1 MSGRL
6 RERINFNRMTRL
18 APVWWLA
25 LCMLVTPLS
34 ACGET
39 SGGGVPQPLPTPNPG
54 PANFPVPINPKIAAL
69 PPLTL
74 TVWFA
79 DDYYNEAPIVDLMK
93 EFKQAYPNI
102 TIAVDHNE
110 WNKQRY
116 RIKQAVAAGNP
127 PDVAHQHAFVF
138 GAQGYAE
145 PLDDLWQQWGK
156 DSTAPFLPNSLD
168 DVTWNGVKYG
178 VPLDINTTFLI
189 YNKQMFKDAGLSEP
203 GPDYN
208 FTRLR
213 DDARKLTVASQGR
226 YGLALT
232 PGAWD
237 MFGLVSANGGNLL
250 DTQNGQVTAQLDAA
264 PNVQMLQFV
273 ANLVNNDRVAPT
285 PRFTPEASPV
295 ELFKQRRIAMFFSGP
310 WDLKEIE
317 LRGPTGLYADVG
329 TAVMPHGI
337 DGKTTG
343 SVQGGGSLFVPKGA
357 KNREAAF
364 EFMKWAAAPKYQ
376 MRLAREMGRYP
387 VLSDLYKDPFFTGQT
402 ILQPFLEQ
410 LKTARLYRLE
420 AYAQA
425 DVTWEQSIGSILNGS
440 DPKTILADAER
451 AIQPTLNSP
460 RK

>member
-1 MSGRL
+1 MSGYL
-6 RERINFNRMTRL
+6 RHFKNLCYKAQLWSITL
-18 APVWWLA
+18 CLLA
-25 LCMLVTPLS
+25 LSLS
-34 ACGET
+34 ACGEE
-39 SGGGVPQPLPTPNPG
+39 SGGTSPQVTLAPSLA
-54 PANFPVPINPKIAAL
+54 PANFPVPVNPKIAAL
-69 PPLTL
+69 PPFIL

-79 DDYYNEAPIVDLMK
+79 DDYYNEAPIVDLIK
-93 EFKQAYPNI
+93 EFKEAYPNI
-102 TIAVDHNE
+102 TVAVDHNE
-110 WNKQRY
+110 WSKLRNKL
-116 RIKQAVAAGNP
+116 KEAVAAGNP

-138 GAQGYAE
+138 GAQNYAE

-156 DSTAPFLPNSLD
+156 NATAAFLPNSLE
-168 DVTWNGVKYG
+168 DVTWNGIKYG

-189 YNKQMFKDAGLSEP
+189 YNRQMFKDAGLAEP
-203 GPDYN
+203 ASDYN

-213 DDARKLTVASQGR
+213 EDARKLTLPSQNR

-237 MFGLVSANGGNLL
+237 MFGLVSANGGDLL
-250 DTQNGQVTAQLDAA
+250 DTHNGQVTAQLDAA
-264 PNVQMLQFV
+264 PNVQMLQFI
-273 ANLVNNDRVAPT
+273 ANLVNSDKVAPA
-285 PRFTPEASPV
+285 PRYTKEASPV
-295 ELFKQRRIAMFFSGP
+295 ELFKQRKIAMFFSGP

-317 LRGPTGLYADVG
+317 LRGPVGLYGEVG

-337 DGKTTG
+337 DGRTTG

-364 EFMKWAAAPKYQ
+364 EFMKWAATPKYQ

-387 VLSDLYKDPFFTGQT
+387 VLADLYKDPFFTGQP

-410 LKTARLYRLE
+410 LKTAKPYQLE

-425 DVTWEQSIGSILNGS
+425 DITWEQSIGSILNGS
-440 DPKTILADAER
+440 DPKTTLADAER

>member
-1 MSGRL
+1 MAGRSQ
-6 RERINFNRMTRL
+6 EITNFFQKYR
-18 APVWWLA
+18 AIPVWWLVFCLMA
-25 LCMLVTPLS
+25 VSLA
-34 ACGET
+34 ACGENTGSDPRQTAPPVT
-39 SGGGVPQPLPTPNPG
+39 SN

-69 PPLTL
+69 PPFTL
-74 TVWFA
+74 NVWFA

-93 EFKQAYPNI
+93 EFKAAYPNI

-110 WNKQRY
+110 WSKQRN
-116 RIKQAVAAGNP
+116 RLKEAVAAGNP

-156 DSTAPFLPNSLD
+156 DATAAFLPNSLD

-189 YNKQMFKDAGLSEP
+189 YNKQMFKDAGLAEP

-213 DDARKLTVASQGR
+213 EDARKLTIGSQGR

-237 MFGLVSANGGNLL
+237 TFGLISANGGHLL

-264 PNVQMLQFV
+264 PNVQMLQFIS
-273 ANLVNNDRVAPT
+273 AMVNTDKVIPT
-285 PRFTPEASPV
+285 PRYTKEASPV
-295 ELFKQRRIAMFFSGP
+295 ELFKQGKIAMFFSGP

-317 LRGPTGLYADVG
+317 LHGPEGLYNQVG

-387 VLSDLYKDPFFTGQT
+387 VLSGLYKDSFFTGQP

-425 DVTWEQSIGSILNGS
+425 DVAWEQSIGSILNGS
-440 DPKTILADAER
+440 DPRTTLADANR
-451 AIQPTLNSP
+451 VIQPTINSLV
-460 RK
+460 K